1 MHHEYVNEMFMVA
14 RQPCSLVSIHGN
26 YEPSMTGEYNF
37 GRSCGRAKP
46 NSPQYE
52 EVSNKLRIPTSAQLL
67 AKYGIL
73 QNGGGWPQIE
83 DVVSLEAS
91 IHQCNEVQML
101 IWTLMW
107 QSEMKFATI
116 QGSEQQLMNTN
127 EYSIACKIWN
137 PAKWWC
143 MATD

>member
-73 QNGGGWPQIE
+73 RNGGAWPQIE
-83 DVVSLEAS
+83 DAVSPEPS
-91 IHQCNEVQML
+91 IHQ
-101 IWTLMW
+101 
-107 QSEMKFATI
+107 
-116 QGSEQQLMNTN
+116 
-127 EYSIACKIWN
+127 WN
-137 PAKWWC
+137 
-143 MATD
+143 